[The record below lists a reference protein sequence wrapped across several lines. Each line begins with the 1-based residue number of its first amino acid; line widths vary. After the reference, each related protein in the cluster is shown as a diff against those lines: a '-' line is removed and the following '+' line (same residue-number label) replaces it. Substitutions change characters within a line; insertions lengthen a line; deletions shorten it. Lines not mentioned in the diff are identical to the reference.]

1 MSLVQSDAAAAAPTP
16 VCALAPVGLL
26 AELTHRCPLQCP
38 YCSNPLALERVAG
51 ELSTADWQRVMTE
64 AAELGVLHLHLSG
77 GEPTLRP
84 DLEQIVETASTVGLY
99 TNLITAAVGLSR
111 ARLETLAKL
120 GLDHVQISIQDA
132 EAGNANRIGGAK
144 NGHAQKLQVAGW
156 VRELGLPL
164 TINAPLHRQN
174 IHGLGAMIQL
184 AEQLG
189 AGRIEVAHVQYY
201 GWALRNRAA
210 LLPTMEQVQTTIAL
224 VEAERKRLKGRMV
237 IDFVAPDYHA
247 SRPKP
252 CMGGWGRT
260 SMNVTPTGR
269 VLPCHAAETIPGL
282 TFENV
287 RDKPLRDIWLNSPSF
302 AKYRGTDWMQEPCRS
317 CSLKE
322 VDWGGCRCQA
332 LLLAG
337 DAAAADPVCAKSPL
351 HGRVRDLAA
360 ADSQA
365 VSQEFVPRNYRTA
378 PPAADGH

>member
-1 MSLVQSDAAAAAPTP
+1 MSLIEADNRSTEA

-38 YCSNPLALERVAG
+38 YCSNPLALERTQG
-51 ELSTADWQRVMTE
+51 EVTTADWQRVLTE
-64 AAELGVLHLHLSG
+64 AADLGVLHLHLSG
-77 GEPTLRP
+77 GEPTLRR
-84 DLEQIVETASTVGLY
+84 DLEQIIETAAKVGLY
-99 TNLITAAVGLSR
+99 TNLITAAVGLTR
-111 ARLETLAKL
+111 ARLETFTKL

-132 EAGNANRIGGAK
+132 GPVNADRIGGAK
-144 NGHAQKLQVAGW
+144 RGHAQKTEVAGW
-156 VRELGLPL
+156 VKELGLPL

-174 IHGLGAMIQL
+174 LDNLPAIILL

-201 GWALRNRAA
+201 GWALVNRAA
-210 LLPTMEQVQTTIAL
+210 LQPTREQVDKSIAL
-224 VEAERKRLKGRMV
+224 VDRERKRLKGRMV

-260 SMNVTPTGR
+260 SMNVTPSGR

-287 RDKPLRDIWLNSPSF
+287 REKSLRDIWLESPSF
-302 AKYRGTDWMQEPCRS
+302 NAYRGTEWMREPCRS
-317 CSLKE
+317 CEFKE

-337 DAAAADPVCAKSPL
+337 NAAEADPVCVKSPL
-351 HGRVRDLAA
+351 HGQVSALAIA
-360 ADSQA
+360 EDSA
-365 VSQEFVPRNYRTA
+365 SPPKIVPRNYRE
-378 PPAADGH
+378 ADKMRG